1 MEKWGSDTPERE
13 EVDIATINQQ
23 TIEYI
28 EQDGLCFGHPNDEH
42 TVTFGMCAH
51 GLPDLLISSR
61 DLETNK
67 IILSCIAKDWLK
79 NGVNLQTRDDL
90 IEYDSGKPF
99 ILKFN
104 VIYNGEPM
112 FSHTMDF
119 YRTHPQYQKLYS
131 PEVVQVLWQN
141 YQGLFPNEPG
151 YDKACYQYYFTPWVI
166 DISH

>member
-28 EQDGLCFGHPNDEH
+28 EKHGFCFSHPNDEH

-61 DLETNK
+61 DLESNK
-67 IILSCIAKDWLK
+67 IILSRIAEDWLK
-79 NGVNLQTRDDL
+79 NGVNLNTRDDL
-90 IEYDSGKPF
+90 IEYDNGKPL

-104 VIYNGEPM
+104 VIYNGESM
-112 FSHTMDF
+112 FRHNMDF

-141 YQGLFPNEPG
+141 DQGLYPNEEG
-151 YDKACYQYYFTPWVI
+151 YNKACYQYYFTPWVI
-166 DISH
+166 DTRH